1 MRLKSKDVTF
11 SHHVATVALPFVD
24 GFNANLMIAKGN
36 LSKETLKAVT
46 NEFSKLPDVVPV
58 FHNMGNHELSNF
70 SH

>member
-1 MRLKSKDVTF
+1 MTF
-11 SHHVATVALPFVD
+11 SHHVATVALPIID

-36 LSKETLKAVT
+36 LSKETLKAMT
-46 NEFSKLPDVVPV
+46 NEFSKLPVVVPV